1 MSFLSALCL
10 NINFASSPDVTPE
23 EKMYKL
29 RVLIRSYGPL
39 AIAFSGGADSTL
51 LLKVALDEIGTEKV
65 VALIGVSETF
75 PKGEREEA
83 LDLADKLGARHIEV
97 MTKEVDT
104 SAFAENTTERCY
116 HCKKEL
122 LTKFLAIAKEEGFL
136 AVLDGNNADDLK
148 SSRAGLRAVRELG
161 THSPLAEV
169 GLTKDEV
176 RHLSKELGL
185 PTATKPSSA
194 CLASRIPFGT
204 PITRQK
210 LVQIEAAEHFLR
222 ELGVTQ
228 QRVRHHGDVARIEVT
243 APEFY
248 LVLNNRDWIVKE
260 FKMLGFKY
268 VTLDIQGFRSG
279 SLEEALN
286 KKV

>member
-1 MSFLSALCL
+1 MS
-10 NINFASSPDVTPE
+10 
-23 EKMYKL
+23 KL

-51 LLKVALDEIGTEKV
+51 LLKVALDELGTDKV
-65 VALIGVSETF
+65 IAFIGVSETF
-75 PKGEREEA
+75 PRSEREEA
-83 LDLADKLGARHIEV
+83 QSLADELGARHIEV
-97 MTKEVDT
+97 MTREVDT

-122 LTKFLAIAKEEGFL
+122 LMKFLSIAKEEGFL
-136 AVLDGNNADDLK
+136 AVADGNNADDLK

-161 THSPLAEV
+161 IHSPLAEV
-169 GLTKDEV
+169 GLTKEEV
-176 RHLSKELGL
+176 RHLSRELGL
-185 PTATKPSSA
+185 PTASKPSSA

-204 PITRQK
+204 PITKEK

-243 APEFY
+243 PPEFY
-248 LVLNNRDWIVKE
+248 LVLNNRDWIIKE
-260 FKMLGFKY
+260 FKMLGFMY
-268 VTLDIQGFRSG
+268 VTMDLQGFRSG
-279 SLEEALN
+279 SMEESLK